1 MPYSGTLMTRV
12 FTSRSQLPVEDAAV
26 SILQHEPG
34 GRQRLINIQTSDRS
48 GNTVPTIIET
58 PDAQN
63 SQSPGQETPFSL
75 CDIWVECPGY
85 QLLLIQN
92 VQIFPGIASIQDLP
106 LIPLAETGGRP
117 AKWIS
122 LHRTYKGRS
131 GSMPIIVT
139 PYIPTYITVHLGTP
153 DSDAENLTIS
163 FREYIKNV
171 ASSEVYPTWHNSALR
186 ANILAQVSF
195 ALNRVYTEF
204 YPSQG
209 YSFNITASTAYDQK
223 FIKGRNI
230 FDSVS
235 TLVDELF
242 TVYIRRQGFV
252 EPLAASFCNG
262 TTTVCDGLSQWGS
275 ENMAQQGYDSVQ
287 ILRHYYGDNIELV
300 TNAPMQDIQYSYPGA
315 PLRLGDI
322 SPEVQVAQIMI
333 NRISVAYPAIPKI
346 WQVDGIFSSSTE
358 DAVRELQHIF
368 NLTVDGI
375 IGKSTWYMMVHLYTG
390 ILRLSELVS
399 EGQTFFQLDFEYH
412 QAIVY
417 GQRGESVTLL
427 QYLLSILAQFYL
439 TIPFLTI
446 DGVFGDETQAA
457 VQALQL
463 DAGLPQTGTV
473 DEETWD
479 VIIDRFIGIDRTVL
493 SNPKFFPYQSPSSG
507 EVEPEL
513 LHSYFSARPGQFPGF
528 PLELGASDNDQER
541 SES

>member
-1 MPYSGTLMTRV
+1 
-12 FTSRSQLPVEDAAV
+12 
-26 SILQHEPG
+26 
-34 GRQRLINIQTSDRS
+34 
-48 GNTVPTIIET
+48 
-58 PDAQN
+58 
-63 SQSPGQETPFSL
+63 
-75 CDIWVECPGY
+75 
-85 QLLLIQN
+85 
-92 VQIFPGIASIQDLP
+92 
-106 LIPLAETGGRP
+106 
-117 AKWIS
+117 
-122 LHRTYKGRS
+122 
-131 GSMPIIVT
+131 MPIIVT

-275 ENMAQQGYDSVQ
+275 E
-287 ILRHYYGDNIELV
+287 NIELV

-493 SNPKFFPYQSPSSG
+493 SNPKFFMSTSLPPAFSLGPVSTLQEMLRTIAFVNRSLPFLRPTGRFDEETLEAVMMFQKINGFPVTGIVDRRTWDAIMNAFLQAYSHLAPPRTVTIFSQG
-507 EVEPEL
+507 AEPI
-513 LHSYFSARPGQFPGF
+513 HPGQSS
-528 PLELGASDNDQER
+528 PLLRPLQDMFRALAEILEGIASTPSTGVLDEDTTANLRWLQGHSGLPQTGVLDQNTWEMLVRLFETFVSQKPVQKIDNNQQTHL
-541 SES
+541 